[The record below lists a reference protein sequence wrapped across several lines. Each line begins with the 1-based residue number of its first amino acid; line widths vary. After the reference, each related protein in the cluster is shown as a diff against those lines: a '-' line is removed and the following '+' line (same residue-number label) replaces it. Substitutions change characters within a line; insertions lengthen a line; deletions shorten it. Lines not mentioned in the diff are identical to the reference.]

1 MERETVLVL
10 TGYDLRSVPVVSWLS
25 ERFRVLLIAS
35 RDAVNQHSYPA
46 FLECAEQVER
56 WRWIDDVFDDYATF
70 AQARRWHERYGI
82 QHVVALDEFGVV
94 CAAQIR
100 ELLGVRSG
108 QRLESALAYRIKSR
122 MYEYVAGSRV
132 AVPEFRVASGAFDV
146 LGAVRELG
154 LPVVVKPVDGA
165 AAQQTHVLRD
175 DADADAWLRGHPL
188 ALPRPVLVQRYVDG
202 TMYHVDGLTRGGEA
216 YGVAVSQYS
225 ADSLAYHSSRS
236 QHSTMLVPG
245 TERFDLLSESV
256 AEVLRVLPDTG
267 GSSFHAEFFVTPA
280 GQVYFCE
287 VGSRTGGAGVRRTHE
302 RATGVHLPRAHALL
316 QCGLADEVLPAARGP
331 RPDRRYGW
339 YLEYAPQGTLLA
351 VPDRCDLPGVVHYQ
365 VHGAFGQA
373 RGAASS
379 SVDAVQM
386 LIVEARD
393 DEGFAK
399 TVAAIG
405 DWCAATRLT
414 AEDAAS

>member
-1 MERETVLVL
+1 MARETVLVL
-10 TGYDLRSVPVVSWLS
+10 TGYDLHSVPVVSWLA

-35 RDAVNQHSYPA
+35 RNATNQHSYPT
-46 FLECAEQVER
+46 FLECAEKVER
-56 WRWIDDVFDDYATF
+56 WHWIDDVFDNYATF
-70 AQARRWHERYGI
+70 ELAQDWHESYGI
-82 QHVVALDEFGVV
+82 QHVVALDEFGII

-108 QRLESALAYRIKSR
+108 QHLQSALAYRNKSR
-122 MYEYVAGSRV
+122 MYEYVARSRV
-132 AVPEFRVASGAFDV
+132 VVPEFRVATGAFEV
-146 LGAVRELG
+146 LGAIRELG

-165 AAQQTHVLRD
+165 AAQHTYVLRD
-175 DADADAWLRGHPL
+175 DADAGAWLRGHPL
-188 ALPRPVLVQRYVDG
+188 ALPKPVLVQQYIDG
-202 TMYHVDGLTRGGEA
+202 PMYHVDGLTKGGEVH
-216 YGVAVSQYS
+216 GVAVSEYS
-225 ADSLAYHSSRS
+225 ADSLTYHSSRS

-245 TERFDLLSESV
+245 TERFELLRESV
-256 AEVLRVLPDTG
+256 VEVVRALPDTG

-280 GQVYFCE
+280 GQAYFCE

-316 QCGLADEVLPAARGP
+316 QCGLADEVLPAAQGP
-331 RPDRRYGW
+331 RADRRYGW

-351 VPDRCDLPGVVHYQ
+351 VPDRCDLPGVVHYE

-373 RGAASS
+373 RGAAAS

-386 LIVEARD
+386 LIVEAED
-393 DEGFAK
+393 DESFAK

-414 AEDAAS
+414 AEDAIS